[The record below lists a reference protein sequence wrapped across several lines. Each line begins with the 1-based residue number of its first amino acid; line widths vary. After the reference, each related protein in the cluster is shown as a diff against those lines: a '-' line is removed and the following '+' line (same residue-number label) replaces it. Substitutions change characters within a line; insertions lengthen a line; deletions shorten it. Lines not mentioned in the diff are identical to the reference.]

1 MVNNFI
7 IKTNILLDVLFTI
20 LNHILLKF
28 LRNILNLQFLG
39 YLKDL
44 NSVHDSNIYC
54 INTTID
60 YNLCLILIKAI
71 RLAAIEVGEGEKG
84 KGGGRRRGR
93 EERDTERGRS
103 RGEVSRVYDAKRKA
117 QEKRCE

>member
-1 MVNNFI
+1 M
-7 IKTNILLDVLFTI
+7 LFTI

-28 LRNILNLQFLG
+28 LRNIQNLPFVEN
-39 YLKDL
+39 LKDL
-44 NSVHDSNIYC
+44 NSGHDSTIYC

-60 YNLCLILIKAI
+60 YNLCLILINAV

-84 KGGGRRRGR
+84 KGGAKGGRK
-93 EERDTERGRS
+93 ERDTERGRS